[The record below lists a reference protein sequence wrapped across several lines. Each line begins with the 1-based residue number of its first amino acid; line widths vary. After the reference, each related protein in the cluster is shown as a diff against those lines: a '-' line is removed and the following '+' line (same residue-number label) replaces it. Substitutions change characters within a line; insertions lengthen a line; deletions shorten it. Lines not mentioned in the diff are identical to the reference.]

1 MNYLLDKFYTKS
13 SFESVNKNINIYMI
27 QQSLRRAVSQFKTLS
42 ENDIKDLEDE
52 VINLIEARANLV
64 PFSFL
69 VAPAEIGYISLV
81 FKQKVLQSWTLNEE
95 LGF

>member
-1 MNYLLDKFYTKS
+1 
-13 SFESVNKNINIYMI
+13 MI